1 MGDRIL
7 LEGLSFYAYHGVR
20 SEEKTL
26 GQKFVVDLALELD
39 LAPAGRSDDLSLT
52 LDYSEVYRLVR
63 DQVESASRD
72 TIEAVAE
79 QIATALLQSDERL
92 EAVQVRLKKPEAPI
106 AGAHLAWVAVEIVR
120 RRAVAADG

>member
-120 RRAVAADG
+120 RREVVADG